1 MNGSTALYEASLS
14 CGVTGFFCLHRS
26 EGVPV
31 RPLCPSPLENLA
43 AFAIAFFTGALS
55 VLSLSRYLRRIR
67 QGSPD
72 VER

>member
-1 MNGSTALYEASLS
+1 M
-14 CGVTGFFCLHRS
+14 
-26 EGVPV
+26 

-55 VLSLSRYLRRIR
+55 VLSLSRYLRRMR